1 MKNELTDYTKHDIS
15 YYIDECHGK
24 QKFHTSTRYLANM
37 DIIEQMISRTLHY
50 NTSQLDDYAK
60 AYASCQKQ
68 TQTIW
73 QILWN
78 QWENTS
84 V

>member
-37 DIIEQMISRTLHY
+37 DIIEQMISRILHY
-50 NTSQLDDYAK
+50 NAT
-60 AYASCQKQ
+60 
-68 TQTIW
+68 TG
-73 QILWN
+73 
-78 QWENTS
+78 
-84 V
+84 